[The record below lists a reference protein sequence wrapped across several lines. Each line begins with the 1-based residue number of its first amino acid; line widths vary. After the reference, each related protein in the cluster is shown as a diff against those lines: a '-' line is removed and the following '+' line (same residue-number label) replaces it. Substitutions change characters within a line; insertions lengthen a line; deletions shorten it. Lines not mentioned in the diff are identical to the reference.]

1 MMEESY
7 RVYNRCKHDIG
18 VVQMNGLQSNIK
30 AGSFKMMSA
39 MDIQYIESICND
51 TKFFASKML
60 VAVDKDGKDV
70 DFEKIGIY
78 VDEDTQVH
86 MNDDEITAQLRK
98 SVKQIEAGLQHI
110 EDPAELHAIY
120 MVAKNMD
127 LPASKLKILK
137 AKIPAKEWLED

>member
-86 MNDDEITAQLRK
+86 MNDDEITA
-98 SVKQIEAGLQHI
+98 
-110 EDPAELHAIY
+110 
-120 MVAKNMD
+120 
-127 LPASKLKILK
+127 
-137 AKIPAKEWLED
+137 

>member
-1 MMEESY
+1 MFEGNY

-18 VVQMNGLQSNIK
+18 VSLMSGMQTNIK
-30 AGSFKMMSA
+30 AGSFKVLSVD
-39 MDIQYIESICND
+39 DIQYIESICNG
-51 TKFFASKML
+51 TKFFSSKMQ
-60 VAVDKDGKDV
+60 VAVDKEGKDV
-70 DFEKIGIY
+70 PFEKIGIY
-78 VDEDTQVH
+78 EDDNVTPH

>member
-86 MNDDEITAQLRK
+86 MNDDEITALLRK
-98 SVKQIEAGLQHI
+98 SAKQIEAGLSNI
-110 EDPAELHAIY
+110 DDPAELHAVY